1 MPPPQHP
8 KIEIYTKYPLFKL
21 LLYNGVTTI
30 HFLIGGIGIM
40 MGYGSWIGPL
50 IGGLYLVFSFAEMYV
65 VMPLKVCPNCVY
77 YGMENGL
84 CISGLNLI
92 SRKVAKQGDIKDFP
106 NRAKG
111 ILCHNNMYIASLVL
125 PIIVMIPAL
134 IINFSWLVLTLLLVV
149 VTLLLFRFFIMFT
162 KIVCLHCAAKNICP
176 NAISMGLGK
185 PNPTSDP
192 T

>member
-1 MPPPQHP
+1 
-8 KIEIYTKYPLFKL
+8 
-21 LLYNGVTTI
+21 
-30 HFLIGGIGIM
+30 
-40 MGYGSWIGPL
+40 
-50 IGGLYLVFSFAEMYV
+50 MYV

-77 YGMENGL
+77 YGMGNGL

-92 SRKVAKQGDIKDFP
+92 SRKVAKQGDLKDFP